1 MIARTIARLF
11 LGGALAAE
19 SGLAI
24 RRFEVRRRVYEAA
37 ARRAVELGRPLIV
50 VGDPDAGAHTRL
62 VRAYGCGDLCVDLR
76 GCPRCQV
83 MQAVDLT
90 EGPVAGIAD
99 DSAVVYVSCVL
110 EYVSDPAAALREL
123 YRMAGAPDNLFL
135 VFVDPWSFTATLYPG
150 ARWAGIADESQI
162 AMTPVT
168 TARKAATAGSL
179 IGLLALAF
187 WPNSGH

>member
-19 SGLAI
+19 SGLAL

-76 GCPRCQV
+76 GCPRCRV

-90 EGPVAGIAD
+90 EGPVAGVAD

-135 VFVDPWSFTATLYPG
+135 VFVEPKSLTSTLYPG
-150 ARWAGIADESQI
+150 ARWAGVADESKI

-168 TARKAATAGSL
+168 TTRKAATAGSL